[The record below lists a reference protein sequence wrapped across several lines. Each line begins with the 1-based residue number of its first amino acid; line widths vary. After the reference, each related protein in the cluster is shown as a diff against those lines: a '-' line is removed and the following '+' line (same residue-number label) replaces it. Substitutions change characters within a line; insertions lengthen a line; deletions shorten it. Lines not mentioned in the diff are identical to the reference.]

1 VILHR
6 VHGRRPAVKKVFGF
20 VLAILFAA
28 VGSAQVP
35 APDGPKE
42 PRDLGN
48 AAAMHVYWY
57 APKTL
62 EITHVE
68 TYLFKDERSCGAAI
82 TRALL
87 IAMPH
92 ASEGDLVNAQCVR
105 MHPPKEPEKPK
116 GASEL

>member
-1 VILHR
+1 M
-6 VHGRRPAVKKVFGF
+6 KKATGF
-20 VLAILFAA
+20 VLPILFAA
-28 VGSAQVP
+28 IGSAQVP
-35 APDGPKE
+35 APEGPKE

-48 AAAMHVYWY
+48 TAAMHVYWY

-68 TYLFKDERSCGAAI
+68 TYLFKNELSCGAAI
-82 TRALL
+82 SRPLV

-105 MHPPKEPEKPK
+105 MHPPRAPEEPK
-116 GASEL
+116 GATEL